1 MNLGI
6 SIFCQHNIS
15 CYSNI
20 LCYSRTAL
28 HAQHGRTMAF
38 VHYAFLNQR
47 RLLIVVNN
55 NLVKGAKIIIAVQQ
69 NLGGFGKMTIIGE
82 SNGSSLC
89 HISYLSHFLTLLA
102 LGYGTNNLNM
112 YYSILFSPL
121 LHSLNQSCCINNRI
135 GIWHGSYSGVAT
147 SSCCLGAGSKILL
160 GLLTWFS
167 QMNMHVNQT
176 WRNNFACS
184 LHNLS
189 TLSL

>member
-1 MNLGI
+1 M
-6 SIFCQHNIS
+6 
-15 CYSNI
+15 
-20 LCYSRTAL
+20 
-28 HAQHGRTMAF
+28 
-38 VHYAFLNQR
+38 
-47 RLLIVVNN
+47 VNN
-55 NLVKGAKIIIAVQQ
+55 NLIEGAEIIIAVQQ
-69 NLGGFGKMTIIGE
+69 NLGRFGKVTIIGE

-147 SSCCLGAGSKILL
+147 SSCCLRAGSKILL

-167 QMNMHVNQT
+167 QMNMHVNQA

-189 TLSL
+189 TLNLKIFTYSSDFAILYQNICNLVYSIGWIYNPATFNQCFHTSLPPVSA